1 MKTTFKRYINLL
13 LDFIYPRVCVSCE
26 KNILGSEN
34 HLCIECLLAIP
45 KTNSHLHPI
54 ELLERKFWG
63 KLNVKQVY
71 SFLKFSKKGKVQ
83 NILHTLKYKNKP
95 ELAEYIGKMY
105 ANDLKAIQ
113 LEEKID
119 LIIGI
124 PLHINKQKLR
134 GYNQADAFARG
145 LSEVLKTPYDVES
158 LVRQTFT
165 ISQTKTGSRFKRFKN
180 IEGVFEVKNPENIKG
195 KRIALVDDVLTT
207 GSTLEEAGSVLL
219 AAGCIE
225 LYIITIA
232 SAY

>member
-1 MKTTFKRYINLL
+1 M
-13 LDFIYPRVCVSCE
+13 
-26 KNILGSEN
+26 
-34 HLCIECLLAIP
+34 
-45 KTNSHLHPI
+45 HPI

-95 ELAEYIGKMY
+95 ELAEYIGKLY
-105 ANDLKAIQ
+105 ANDLKSIQ

-124 PLHINKQKLR
+124 PLHKDKQKLR
-134 GYNQADAFARG
+134 GYNQADAFAKG
-145 LSEVLKTPYDVES
+145 LSDVLKTPYDEES

-180 IEGVFEVKNPENIKG
+180 IEGVFEVKNIKNIEG

-207 GSTLEEAGSVLL
+207 GSTLEEAGNILL
-219 AAGCIE
+219 ASGCSE